1 MSKRIIQV
9 NDLIRAH
16 LGEIFAHEINL
27 KPGVLATI
35 TKVDTTPD
43 LRRSAISI
51 SVFPETEERF
61 VMKTVEK
68 ERHGI
73 EKALHARLY
82 MKPLPKLTFS
92 FDPTESRAD
101 EIERI
106 LKSLEKGE
114 I

>member
-1 MSKRIIQV
+1 MSKRIIQI

-43 LRRSAISI
+43 LRRSDVLV
-51 SVFPETEERF
+51 SVFPETEERY
-61 VMKTVEK
+61 VMKTIAKEK
-68 ERHGI
+68 HGI
-73 EKALHARLY
+73 EKALHSKLY
-82 MKPLPKLTFS
+82 MKPLPKLAFS
-92 FDPTESRAD
+92 FDPTESKAD

-106 LKSLEKGE
+106 LKGLEKE
-114 I
+114 DI